1 MGAMRVSNR
10 LGSQWAKQ
18 GEGRGWEIGK
28 RWAGKQAEDEQL
40 LRECPM
46 LCSFGPD
53 DGVYTDGSMY
63 LCSLVC
69 LCMCCLSTLVSKL
82 CDPMA
87 RDKSVTRK
95 IKKLGSYAID
105 QNQTSLDLLSTVF
118 ET

>member
-1 MGAMRVSNR
+1 MWCTPPPFPFTPFGLYSVSPSGREGSGCNGVSNR

-28 RWAGKQAEDEQL
+28 RWAGKQAEDEQF

-63 LCSLVC
+63 L
-69 LCMCCLSTLVSKL
+69 
-82 CDPMA
+82 
-87 RDKSVTRK
+87 
-95 IKKLGSYAID
+95 
-105 QNQTSLDLLSTVF
+105 
-118 ET
+118 